1 MKIDGRHIAQEIFVD
16 LTQRVV
22 TLKERN
28 IIPCLAIIFVGDD
41 PASTTYVRQKELKAK
56 LIGAKTRILNYEL
69 GIKNEELVK
78 KIKQLNNDKNVHGI
92 IVQRPLPAHINQEE
106 IDNLVNPQK
115 DVDAFLPN
123 SPYEMPCA
131 KAVLCILEKIYAYT
145 PRVLPQNF
153 LNWLSSKKIVVIGKG
168 RTGGGPTIQLLKKLG
183 IESKVIDSK
192 TINPELLT
200 INADIIISTVGK
212 PRTIKA
218 DNLKQ
223 GVILIGVGMSRGKDG
238 RIHGD
243 YEEDEIAKKVLAY
256 TPIPGGVGPVN
267 VAMLLF
273 NLVQSAE
280 S

>member
-1 MKIDGRHIAQEIFVD
+1 MKINGRQIAQEIFTN
-16 LTQRVV
+16 LTNRVEV
-22 TLKERN
+22 LKKKN
-28 IIPCLAIIFVGDD
+28 IIPRLAIILVGNN
-41 PASTTYVRQKELKAK
+41 PASVTYVRQKELKAK
-56 LIGAKTRILNYEL
+56 LIGAKTTILNYEL

-123 SPYEMPCA
+123 SPYEMPLA
-131 KAVLCILEKIYAYT
+131 KAVLFILEKIYDST
-145 PRVLPQNF
+145 PGVLPRNF
-153 LNWLSSKKIVVIGKG
+153 IEWLCSKKIVVIGKG
-168 RTGGGPTIQLLKKLG
+168 RTGGGPTILLLKKLG

-212 PRTIKA
+212 LRTIKA
-218 DNLKQ
+218 ENLKQ
-223 GVILIGVGMSRGKDG
+223 GVILIGVGMSRGEDG
-238 RIHGD
+238 RLHGD
-243 YEEDEIAKKVLAY
+243 YEENEIENIASAY

-267 VAMLLF
+267 VAMLLS
-273 NLVQSAE
+273 NLIQSAE
-280 S
+280 Q